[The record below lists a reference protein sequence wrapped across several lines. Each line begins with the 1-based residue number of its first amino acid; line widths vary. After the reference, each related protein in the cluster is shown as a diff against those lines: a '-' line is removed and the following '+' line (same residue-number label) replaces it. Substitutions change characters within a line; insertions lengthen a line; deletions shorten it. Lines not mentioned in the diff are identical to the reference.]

1 VTAAPSESASPGAR
15 AGASPLVEIE
25 NLTKLF
31 PVKQGVFAR
40 GHQYVHAVQ
49 DVSLTVNRGE
59 TLGIVGESGCGK
71 STTARLMVRLL
82 EPTSGIVRF
91 EGEDVT
97 HWSQR
102 RLRPLRRE
110 MQIIFQDPY
119 SSLNPR
125 KTVGQIV
132 AEPFAIHHTEKDVK
146 NRVRDLL
153 ARVGLSPEHY
163 NRYPHEFSGGQRQRI
178 GVARALALQPKL
190 IVCDEPVS
198 ALDVSVQAQIL
209 NLLKDLQSEFD
220 LTYVF
225 ISHDLSV
232 IRQISDRI
240 AVMYV
245 GRVVELAD
253 SELLY
258 EHPRHPYT
266 AALLSAVPKPEA
278 NGGGFSRRQRI
289 VLTGDVP
296 SPVSPPAACVFHP
309 RCPRFRPGHC
319 DVETPLLRSFGAGHE
334 AACHYPVER
343 WPMTEEELR
352 RPSLADA
359 SAETAGAN

>member
-1 VTAAPSESASPGAR
+1 VSSPETNGDT
-15 AGASPLVEIE
+15 LVEVA
-25 NLTKLF
+25 NLVKHF
-31 PVKQGVFAR
+31 PVKQGVFAT
-40 GHQYVHAVQ
+40 GTSVVHAVE
-49 DVSLTVNRGE
+49 DVNLTVRRGE

-82 EPTSGIVRF
+82 NPTSGTVVFDGRDI
-91 EGEDVT
+91 T
-97 HWSQR
+97 KLSQR
-102 RLRPLRRE
+102 ALRPLRRQ

-125 KTVGQIV
+125 KSVGQIIG
-132 AEPFAIHHTEKDVK
+132 EPFSIHRTEKDVK
-146 NRVRDLL
+146 RRVQDLL
-153 ARVGLSPEHY
+153 ARVGLNPEHY

-178 GVARALALQPKL
+178 GVARAVALQPKL

-209 NLLKDLQSEFD
+209 NLLKDLQRDFD

-240 AVMYV
+240 AVMYL
-245 GRVVELAD
+245 GRVVELST

-266 AALLSAVPKPEA
+266 AALLSAVPRHSVSTGKSER
-278 NGGGFSRRQRI
+278 NRI
-289 VLTGDVP
+289 VLGGDVP
-296 SPVSPPAACVFHP
+296 SPVNPPAACVFHP
-309 RCPRFRPGHC
+309 RCPRFQLGTC
-319 DVETPLLRSFGAGHE
+319 DVVTPELQPFELGHE
-334 AACHYPVER
+334 AACHFPVER
-343 WPMTEEELR
+343 WPMSEEELR
-352 RPSLADA
+352 HPSLG
-359 SAETAGAN
+359 SAA

>member
-1 VTAAPSESASPGAR
+1 VSSPETNGDT
-15 AGASPLVEIE
+15 LVEVT
-25 NLTKLF
+25 NLVKHF
-31 PVKQGVFAR
+31 PVKQGVFAT
-40 GHQYVHAVQ
+40 GKSVVHAVE
-49 DVSLTVNRGE
+49 DVSLTVRRGE

-82 EPTSGIVRF
+82 NPTSGTVVFDGTDI
-91 EGEDVT
+91 T
-97 HWSQR
+97 KLSQR
-102 RLRPLRRE
+102 ALRPLRRQ

-125 KTVGQIV
+125 KSVGQIIG
-132 AEPFAIHHTEKDVK
+132 EPYTIHRTEKDVK
-146 NRVRDLL
+146 RRVQDLL
-153 ARVGLSPEHY
+153 ARVGLNPEHY

-178 GVARALALQPKL
+178 GVARAVALQPKL

-209 NLLKDLQSEFD
+209 NLLKDLQRDFD

-240 AVMYV
+240 AVMYL
-245 GRVVELAD
+245 GRVVELST
-253 SELLY
+253 SEGLY

-266 AALLSAVPKPEA
+266 AALLSAVPRHSARTGKSER
-278 NGGGFSRRQRI
+278 NRI
-289 VLTGDVP
+289 VLGGDVP

-309 RCPRFRPGHC
+309 RCPRFQPGTC
-319 DVETPLLRSFGAGHE
+319 DVVTPELRAFERGHE
-334 AACHYPVER
+334 AACHFPVER
-343 WPMTEEELR
+343 WPMSEEELR
-352 RPSLADA
+352 HPSLG
-359 SAETAGAN
+359 SAA

>member
-1 VTAAPSESASPGAR
+1 MTSTFTDPASIGDN
-15 AGASPLVEIE
+15 LVEVDH
-25 NLTKLF
+25 LTKHF
-31 PVKQGVFAR
+31 AVKQGVFAS
-40 GHQYVHAVQ
+40 GKGIVHAVE
-49 DVSLTVNRGE
+49 DVTLTVKKGE

-82 EPTSGIVRF
+82 DPTSGTVRF
-91 EGEDVT
+91 DGRDIT
-97 HWSQR
+97 KLPQR
-102 RLRPLRRE
+102 QLRPLRRQ

-125 KTVGQIV
+125 KSVGQIV
-132 AEPFAIHHTEKDVK
+132 GEPFAIHRTEKDVK
-146 NRVRDLL
+146 RRVEELL

-178 GVARALALQPKL
+178 GVARAIALQPKL

-209 NLLKDLQSEFD
+209 NLLKDLQKDFD

-232 IRQISDRI
+232 IRQMSDRI
-240 AVMYV
+240 AVMYL
-245 GRVVELAD
+245 GRVVELSG
-253 SELLY
+253 SEGLY

-266 AALLSAVPKPEA
+266 AALLSAVPRHST
-278 NGGGFSRRQRI
+278 NGKVERHRI
-289 VLTGDVP
+289 VLGGDVP
-296 SPVSPPAACVFHP
+296 SPVDPPEACVFHP
-309 RCPRFRPGHC
+309 RCPRFQHGRC
-319 DVETPLLRSFGAGHE
+319 DVDTPLLRPFEPGHE

-343 WPMTEEELR
+343 WPMSEEELR
-352 RPSLADA
+352 RPFAG
-359 SAETAGAN
+359 TAPAATA

>member
-1 VTAAPSESASPGAR
+1 MSSAEATIVDDD
-15 AGASPLVEIE
+15 ALVQL
-25 NLTKLF
+25 NHLTKHF
-31 PVKQGVFAR
+31 PVKQGVFAS
-40 GHQYVHAVQ
+40 GKTVVHAVE
-49 DVSLTVNRGE
+49 DVNLTVRRGE

-82 EPTSGIVRF
+82 APTSGQVIFDGKDISRLN
-91 EGEDVT
+91 
-97 HWSQR
+97 QR
-102 RLRPLRRE
+102 GLRPLRRQ
-110 MQIIFQDPY
+110 MQMIFQDPY

-125 KTVGQIV
+125 KSVGQIIG
-132 AEPFAIHHTEKDVK
+132 EPYTIHRTEKDVK
-146 NRVRDLL
+146 RRVQDLL

-178 GVARALALQPKL
+178 GVARAIALQPKL

-209 NLLKDLQSEFD
+209 NLLKDLQHDFD

-240 AVMYV
+240 AVMYL
-245 GRVVELAD
+245 GQVVELSS

-266 AALLSAVPKPEA
+266 AALLSAVPRHSTTSGKVER
-278 NGGGFSRRQRI
+278 NRI
-289 VLTGDVP
+289 VLGGDVP
-296 SPVSPPAACVFHP
+296 SPVNPPHACVFHP
-309 RCPRFRPGHC
+309 RCPRFQAGKC
-319 DVETPLLRSFGAGHE
+319 DVETPELRRFEGEHE
-334 AACHYPVER
+334 AACHFPVER

-352 RPSLADA
+352 RPSLG
-359 SAETAGAN
+359 SAA

>member
-1 VTAAPSESASPGAR
+1 MSASTTD
-15 AGASPLVEIE
+15 PLVEVSH
-25 NLTKLF
+25 LTKHF

-40 GHQYVHAVQ
+40 GKSVVHAVE
-49 DVSLTVNRGE
+49 DVNLTVNRGE

-82 EPTSGIVRF
+82 TVTSGSVVFDGNDI
-91 EGEDVT
+91 T
-97 HWSQR
+97 KLSQR
-102 RLRPLRRE
+102 ALRPYRRQ

-125 KTVGQIV
+125 KNVGQIV
-132 AEPFAIHHTEKDVK
+132 GEPYAIHRTEKDVK
-146 NRVRDLL
+146 RRVQDLL

-178 GVARALALQPKL
+178 GVARAIALQPKL

-209 NLLKDLQSEFD
+209 NLLKDLQHDFD

-240 AVMYV
+240 AVMYL
-245 GRVVELAD
+245 GRVVELST
-253 SELLY
+253 SEALY

-266 AALLSAVPKPEA
+266 AALLSAVPRHSTVTGKMER
-278 NGGGFSRRQRI
+278 NRI

-296 SPVSPPAACVFHP
+296 SPVNPPAACVFHP
-309 RCPRFRPGHC
+309 RCPRFQPGTC
-319 DVETPLLRSFGAGHE
+319 DVVPPELRQFEGTHE
-334 AACHYPVER
+334 AACHFPVER

-352 RPSLADA
+352 RPSIG
-359 SAETAGAN
+359 SAA